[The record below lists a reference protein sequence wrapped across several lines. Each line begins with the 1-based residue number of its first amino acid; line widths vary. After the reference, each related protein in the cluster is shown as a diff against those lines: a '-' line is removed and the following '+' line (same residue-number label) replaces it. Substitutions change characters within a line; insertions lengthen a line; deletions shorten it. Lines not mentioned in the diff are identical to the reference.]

1 MFARTFSFW
10 RRLIGNT
17 QPHTE
22 GGGGTV
28 VEEDRR
34 LWVRYEAN
42 LEARVQL
49 SQETPA
55 ERIVARVRDISIGG
69 ANVIA
74 DRPFQAG
81 QILTLELPSAG
92 DEQLVVLA
100 CVVRV
105 TPMADGAWSL
115 GCVFARELSAQDLE
129 KVGAEKAKPSA
140 DDQRTW
146 VRYDSA
152 STATYQRIGEQNGQ
166 THTAQVLNVSASG
179 VGLILREPTE
189 PGCLISLSLQGKQGA
204 PVRSILACIVHTT
217 VRADGELAVGCNF
230 IRELAE
236 DELNALL

>member
-10 RRLIGNT
+10 RRLVGQT
-17 QPHTE
+17 HSHAE
-22 GGGGTV
+22 GGGTA

-49 SQETPA
+49 SEQTPA
-55 ERIVARVRDISIGG
+55 ERVVARVRDISIGG
-69 ANVIA
+69 AKLVT

-92 DEQLVVLA
+92 DEQQVVLA

-105 TPMADGAWSL
+105 APLAAGAWSL
-115 GCVFARELSAQDLE
+115 GCVFARELSAEDLE
-129 KVGAEKAKPSA
+129 KVGAQKAKPSA

-146 VRYDSA
+146 VRYDCT
-152 STATYQRIGEQNGQ
+152 STATYERVGEENGQ

-179 VGLILREPTE
+179 VGLILREPAE
-189 PGCLISLSLQGKQGA
+189 PGCLISLSLQGKRGA
-204 PVRSILACIVHTT
+204 PMRSILACIVHTT
-217 VRADGELAVGCNF
+217 VRAGGELAVGCNF